1 MRSTCYVP
9 SFNFFLGAVSEIQ
22 RSKVF
27 PIWLPHH
34 VTYDVIIIIETF
46 NMSSCANGENFFS
59 IRQAVAEK
67 NTKVLC
73 GQIKKQTYRQTD
85 RNRQT
90 NKQMDQNAIPSLN
103 PLARVISQDGL
114 VSASRWKKD
123 LLGLSDT
130 FRLCILSL
138 TNDPAAFSCNN
149 SLS

>member
-1 MRSTCYVP
+1 MWSTWHVP
-9 SFNFFLGAVSEIQ
+9 SFNFFPWCSFGDTEVQSF
-22 RSKVF
+22 SVF
-27 PIWLPHH
+27 QTWLPYHMTCD
-34 VTYDVIIIIETF
+34 VTIIIKTF
-46 NMSSCANGENFFS
+46 YISSRSDGENFVS

-138 TNDPAAFSCNN
+138 TNDPAAFSRN
-149 SLS
+149 